1 MSPFAF
7 AVRGLIRQPGRAI
20 LGIAGIAATGALLL
34 DMLMLSRGLVVSMEQ
49 LLSGAGFDIRVSAT
63 QATPLTGPPITNM
76 ADTVSALAA
85 LPEIEDVVPIR
96 IGDAM
101 VDIGKRSGQVRL
113 IGADVTN
120 RRPWTL
126 VAGRDLT
133 IDQTDHRPST
143 QDHRPSTIPILIN
156 QNLARR
162 LNLRPGSSV
171 TLRGACTSNSSVP
184 PVVFHVGGIVEF
196 PFDQARQL
204 TAITRLED
212 FARTCGDAAQDEADM
227 LMIASRRSGSV
238 SPRDP
243 RTLRDPRG
251 DGASAAVQAIR
262 RARPDLAA
270 VTNEELVA
278 RFQEVEFSYFRQ
290 ISIVLATIT
299 MFFGLLLITVLLS
312 VSTNQRL
319 GEIAA
324 LRALGFSQKRMV
336 SDVLWRSAL
345 LVGAGG
351 LVALPLGLALSIWLD
366 ELLQT
371 MPGIPANLRFFV
383 FEPRAL
389 IVYVALL
396 TVTMAVAAVYPMWTV
411 ARLPISSTLRAEV
424 TG

>member
-1 MSPFAF
+1 MNPFAF
-7 AVRGLIRQPGRAI
+7 AVRGLRRQPGRTI
-20 LGIAGIAATGALLL
+20 LGIAGIAATGALLF
-34 DMLMLSRGLVVSMEQ
+34 DMLLLSRGLVVSMEQ
-49 LLSGAGFDIRVSAT
+49 LLSGVGFDIRVSAT

-76 ADTVSALAA
+76 AETVTALAA
-85 LPEIEDVVPIR
+85 LPEVEDVVPLR
-96 IGDAM
+96 IGDAQ
-101 VDIGKRSGQVRL
+101 VDIRGRSGDVRFM
-113 IGADVTN
+113 GADARK

-126 VAGRDLT
+126 VEGAD
-133 IDQTDHRPST
+133 IDSSTSTNTPSL
-143 QDHRPSTIPILIN
+143 LIN
-156 QNLARR
+156 RNLARR
-162 LNLRPGSSV
+162 LQLEPGSTL

-184 PVVFHVGGIVEF
+184 PVTFRIEGIVEF

-204 TAITRLED
+204 TAITSLKD
-212 FARTCGDAAQDEADM
+212 FARTCGDAAQNEADI
-227 LMIASRRSGSV
+227 LMIASRQQIG
-238 SPRDP
+238 P
-243 RTLRDPRG
+243 T
-251 DGASAAVQAIR
+251 AAVEAIR
-262 RARPDLAA
+262 RIRPDLAA

-278 RFQEVEFSYFRQ
+278 RFQQVEFSYFRQ

-324 LRALGFSQKRMV
+324 LRALGFSQKRMA

-366 ELLQT
+366 KLLQT

-389 IVYVALL
+389 FVYVALL

-411 ARLPISSTLRAEV
+411 ARLPISATLRAEV

>member
-1 MSPFAF
+1 MNPFAF
-7 AVRGLIRQPGRAI
+7 AVRGLRRQPGRTI
-20 LGIAGIAATGALLL
+20 LGIAGIAATGALLI

-49 LLSGAGFDIRVSAT
+49 LLSGVGFDIRVSAT

-76 ADTVSALAA
+76 ADTVATLSA
-85 LPEIEDVVPIR
+85 LPEVEDVVPLR
-96 IGDAM
+96 IGDAL
-101 VDIGKRSGQVRL
+101 VDIGKSSREVSFM
-113 IGADVTN
+113 GADVTV

-126 VAGRDLT
+126 IEGHD
-133 IDQTDHRPST
+133 IDSPS
-143 QDHRPSTIPILIN
+143 STNTAVSAQSATADKPMILVN
-156 QNLARR
+156 RNLARR
-162 LNLRPGSSV
+162 LQLKPGSTL
-171 TLRGACTSNSSVP
+171 TLRGACTTNSSVP
-184 PVVFHVGGIVEF
+184 PVVFHINGIVEF

-204 TAITRLED
+204 TAITTLKD
-212 FARTCGDAAQDEADM
+212 FARTCGDSAEDEADM
-227 LMIASRRSGSV
+227 LMITSRQ
-238 SPRDP
+238 
-243 RTLRDPRG
+243 
-251 DGASAAVQAIR
+251 GASPDAAVQAIK

-278 RFQEVEFSYFRQ
+278 RFQQVEFSYFRQ
-290 ISIVLATIT
+290 ISVVLATIT

-324 LRALGFSQKRMV
+324 LRALGFSQRRMV

-366 ELLQT
+366 RLLQT

-389 IVYVALL
+389 LVYVALL
-396 TVTMAVAAVYPMWTV
+396 AVTTAVAAVYPMWTV
-411 ARLPISSTLRAEV
+411 ARLPIVSTLRADS
-424 TG
+424 

>member
-20 LGIAGIAATGALLL
+20 LGILGIAATGALLL

-49 LLSGAGFDIRVSAT
+49 LLSGVGFDIRVSAT

-76 ADTVSALAA
+76 AATVAALAA
-85 LPEIEDVVPIR
+85 LPEVEDVVPLR
-96 IGDAM
+96 IGEAQ
-101 VDIGKRSGQVRL
+101 VDIGGRSGEVRL
-113 IGADVTN
+113 IGADVTI

-126 VAGRDLT
+126 VDGRDLT
-133 IDQTDHRPST
+133 IDQTDHGPS
-143 QDHRPSTIPILIN
+143 PILVN
-156 QNLARR
+156 RNLAQR
-162 LNLRPGSSV
+162 LALRPGSTV
-171 TLRGACTSNSSVP
+171 TLRGACTTNSSVP
-184 PVVFHVGGIVEF
+184 PVVFHVNGIVEF

-204 TAITRLED
+204 TSITTLKD
-212 FARTCGDAAQDEADM
+212 FTRTCGDAAQDEADM
-227 LMIASRRSGSV
+227 LMIASRQ
-238 SPRDP
+238 
-243 RTLRDPRG
+243 G
-251 DGASAAVQAIR
+251 DGAAAAVEAIR
-262 RARPDLAA
+262 RVRPDLAA

-278 RFQEVEFSYFRQ
+278 RFQQVEFSYFRQ

-351 LVALPLGLALSIWLD
+351 LVALPLGLSLSIWLD

-396 TVTMAVAAVYPMWTV
+396 AVTMGVAAVYPMWTV

-424 TG
+424 IG

>member
-49 LLSGAGFDIRVSAT
+49 LLSSAGFDIRVSAT
-63 QATPLTGPPITNM
+63 QAAPLTGPAITNL
-76 ADTVSALAA
+76 AATVTALAA
-85 LPEIEDVVPIR
+85 LPEIEDVVPLR
-96 IGDAM
+96 IGDAQ
-101 VDIGKRSGQVRL
+101 VDIGTRSNEVRL
-113 IGADVTN
+113 IGADVTV

-126 VAGRDLT
+126 VEGPAFADSASARQADVRPT
-133 IDQTDHRPST
+133 ILVNR
-143 QDHRPSTIPILIN
+143 
-156 QNLARR
+156 NLARR
-162 LNLRPGSSV
+162 LNLRPGS
-171 TLRGACTSNSSVP
+171 TLILRGACTSNSSVP
-184 PVVFHVGGIVEF
+184 PVVFRVAGIVEF

-204 TAITRLED
+204 TAITGLKD

-227 LMIASRRSGSV
+227 LMIASRQGD
-238 SPRDP
+238 SP
-243 RTLRDPRG
+243 G
-251 DGASAAVQAIR
+251 VAVEAIR
-262 RARPDLAA
+262 RVRPDLAA

-278 RFQEVEFSYFRQ
+278 RFQQVEFSYFRQ

-351 LVALPLGLALSIWLD
+351 LVALPLGLALSVWLD

-383 FEPRAL
+383 FELRAL

-396 TVTMAVAAVYPMWTV
+396 AVTMAVAAVYPMWTV

-424 TG
+424 IG